1 MDTTSSRPDRLI
13 VIADRTPGFHQT
25 CSAEI
30 GWWLPIIGPTST
42 VLAVTLA
49 HSAAAREAVWD
60 TMMLART
67 IGLGGS
73 RSRLWA
79 SLDRS
84 EQFGC
89 ARFEATDILTIRL
102 HLPVLNVALQRQLPD
117 HLAAAYP
124 QMDNTQ

>member
-1 MDTTSSRPDRLI
+1 MDSISTRPDRLI
-13 VIADRTPGFHQT
+13 VIADRTPGFHPT
-25 CSAEI
+25 CSAEV

-49 HSAAAREAVWD
+49 HSAADREAVWD

-79 SLDRS
+79 SLDRL

-89 ARFEATDILTIRL
+89 ARFEAADILTIRL
-102 HLPVLNVALQRQLPD
+102 QLPVLNAALQRMLPD

-124 QMDNTQ
+124 HMINTQ